1 MKKTLITFLLVL
13 SLTLSLAG
21 CTPAPVK
28 VEDPSTGGDTVIDK
42 PDTPDTPAPDEPD
55 TTDEP
60 INVPVIPEDT
70 VVSVIACGDNIIHGP
85 INSHGEKYG
94 YASIYEKI
102 ASIVAEKDI
111 AYINVETLI
120 GGDEYGFSG
129 YPNFN
134 STSKVGEN
142 LVAMGFDVM
151 NLAHNHMLDAP
162 GRDKALYL
170 RNCAKFFEERNTTPI
185 GYYSSEE
192 DTENIRITEVKGIKI
207 AWLAYTYDDG
217 QAYDF
222 AKSETTSYK
231 DWSLNG
237 HKPNTSKDVYIPFL
251 KRALI
256 EKQVAI
262 AKEKA
267 DVVIVSAH
275 WGIED
280 SYGAPNHVFP
290 LYEMQKVYGQVFA
303 DCGVDVVIGMHPHV
317 IQKTDWIEGK
327 NGNKMLCAYSLGNL
341 LSRML
346 WGRNMIGAMME
357 FDIVKNGATGEISI
371 TNAYMVPTIC
381 QYNKNSADFKII
393 PFSEYTEELA
403 AAHGCHQKDATDRAR
418 GKIFSYEA
426 IKERI
431 DKTFDAQFLK
441 EGYVA

>member
-1 MKKTLITFLLVL
+1 MKKTLIAFLLIISL
-13 SLTLSLAG
+13 SLSLSG
-21 CTPAPVK
+21 CNAAPVK
-28 VEDPSTGGDTVIDK
+28 VETPEGDSGDNTVIDK
-42 PDTPDTPAPDEPD
+42 PNEQNKPSEPDEP
-55 TTDEP
+55 
-60 INVPVIPEDT
+60 IIPVIPEDT
-70 VVSVIACGDNIIHGP
+70 VISVLACGDNIIHGP
-85 INSHGEKYG
+85 INTHGEKYG

-102 ASIVAEKDI
+102 APLVAEKDI
-111 AYINVETLI
+111 SYINVETLI

-142 LVAMGFDVM
+142 LVDMGFDVM

-170 RNCAKFFEERNTTPI
+170 RNCAKFFEERNCTPI
-185 GYYSSEE
+185 GYYSSEA
-192 DTENIRITEVKGIKI
+192 DTENIRITEVKGVKI
-207 AWLAYTYDDG
+207 AWLAYTYDDN

-222 AKSETTSYK
+222 AASENNSYN
-231 DWSLNG
+231 DCSVNG
-237 HKPNTSKDVYIPFL
+237 HKPNTSTDVYIPYL

-262 AKEKA
+262 AKQKA

-280 SYGAPNHVFP
+280 SYSAPNTVFP
-290 LYEMQKVYGQVFA
+290 IHKMQEAYGQVFA

-317 IQKTDWIEGK
+317 IQKTEWIEGK
-327 NGNKMLCAYSLGNL
+327 NGNKTLCAYSLGNL

-357 FDIVKNGATGEISI
+357 FDIVKDGATGEIRI
-371 TNAYMVPTIC
+371 ENAYMVPTIC
-381 QYNKNSADFKII
+381 QYNRSSADFKII

-403 AAHGCHQKDATDRAR
+403 AAHGCHQNDATDRKR
-418 GKIFSYEA
+418 GKVFSYEA
-426 IKERI
+426 IKEKI
-431 DKTFDAQFLK
+431 DKTYDPQFLK